1 MKLRVIRGF
10 LHPRDLARKGDRR
23 AVVLGEYRDHL
34 VVAPVTTYFER
45 SGRVPPGHV
54 LIDRKTCASFGRTGF
69 DRDQVLVSIRD
80 AVRVARDSIWLESSS
95 QIGVLDLDAEPRL
108 LRRFGEEIQAFP
120 IGERIYD

>member
-23 AVVLGEYRDHL
+23 AVVLGEYQDHV
-34 VVAPVTTYFER
+34 VVAPTTTYFER
-45 SGRVPPGHV
+45 SGRVPPGHI
-54 LIDRKTCASFGRTGF
+54 LIDKKACASFGRTGF
-69 DRDQVLVSIRD
+69 DRDQILVSVRD
-80 AVRVARDSIWLESSS
+80 AVRVACDSVWLESVS

-120 IGERIYD
+120 LGGRIYN